1 MENPVTKRI
10 YYLFLFLSL
19 VALVFYAGFLFG
31 NREKINS
38 QEDTLSIQNPNGQN
52 LNNISRIQQRPVEGS
67 IDAQSV
73 QTFGQ
78 MFFLVNKRRQ
88 TEIVINLERV
98 PDKIVKPDTKREVV
112 IPSQLEVEIARK
124 VRDADG
130 QDTYIYQNLSQDKDF
145 KAKITFN
152 EAVNGLRTATFSGY
166 INESVG
172 QNLNGGG
179 VIERV
184 VLRSADPDVQNI
196 FVDQNPDL
204 PIKIRGNSELK
215 IPGQPSPFFW
225 IRL

>member
-78 MFFLVNKRRQ
+78 MFFLVNKRGQ

-166 INESVG
+166 INEPVG

-184 VLRSADPDVQNI
+184 VLRSTDPDVQNI

-215 IPGQPSPFFW
+215 IPGQPAPFFW